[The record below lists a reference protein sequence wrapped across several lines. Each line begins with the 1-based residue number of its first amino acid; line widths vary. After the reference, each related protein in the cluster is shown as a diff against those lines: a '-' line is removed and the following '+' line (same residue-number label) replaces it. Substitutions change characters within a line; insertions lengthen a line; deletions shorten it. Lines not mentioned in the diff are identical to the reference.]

1 MIKTLKESIKQAE
14 RYSMNDGGV
23 SMSNN
28 LDQDQMLNKII
39 DEMVNVVSNSK
50 EEIFNLG
57 EHSRQEQERL
67 AEEVKDIRH
76 QVDQMIMDNDQLE
89 RRLKL
94 SRQRLSDV
102 SKNFSQ
108 YSEEQVQETYNTTYE
123 LHTKLVVQRQQEEGL
138 IKRRDE
144 LENRIRALDE
154 NITRTENVMS
164 KINVMLHYL
173 TEDFQEV
180 NDALTQANQKYNF
193 GLKIIDAQEEE
204 RRKLSRD
211 IHDGPAQML
220 ANVMIR
226 SDIVTK
232 TLRERGIDEATKELK
247 EVKELVRNALYEVR
261 KIIYD
266 LRPMALDDLGLVPT
280 LRKYLK
286 TVEDYHEIKVEFKAK
301 ESDKRYNQKFE
312 AAVFRLVQ
320 ESVQNA
326 IKHADTSLI
335 EVIFEETVQQVNV
348 QVIDHGKGFDIET
361 EKESSFGLTGM
372 RERVDMLGGTIEL
385 KSQSGQGTKVLMQL
399 PVQGEGE
406 G

>member
-1 MIKTLKESIKQAE
+1 
-14 RYSMNDGGV
+14 
-23 SMSNN
+23 MSNN

-50 EEIFNLG
+50 EEIFNLS

-67 AEEVKDIRH
+67 AEEVKGIRH
-76 QVDQMIMDNDQLE
+76 QVDQMIADNDQLE

-164 KINVMLHYL
+164 KINVMLQYL

-180 NDALTQANQKYNF
+180 NDALNQANQKYNF

-266 LRPMALDDLGLVPT
+266 LRPMALDDLGLVPA

>member
-1 MIKTLKESIKQAE
+1 
-14 RYSMNDGGV
+14 
-23 SMSNN
+23 MSNN

>member
-1 MIKTLKESIKQAE
+1 
-14 RYSMNDGGV
+14 
-23 SMSNN
+23 MSNI

-50 EEIFNLG
+50 EEIFNLS
-57 EHSRQEQERL
+57 EHSRQEQEKL
-67 AEEVKDIRH
+67 AEEVKEIRN
-76 QVDQMIMDNDQLE
+76 QVDQMIADNDQLE

-123 LHTKLVVQRQQEEGL
+123 LHTKLVVQRQQEEEL
-138 IKRRDE
+138 VKRRDE

-154 NITRTENVMS
+154 NIARTENVMS

-173 TEDFQEV
+173 TEDFREV

-232 TLRERGIDEATKELK
+232 TLRERGIDEATKEIK

-301 ESDKRYNQKFE
+301 ESNKRYNQKFE

-385 KSQSGQGTKVLMQL
+385 KSEQGQGTKVLMQL